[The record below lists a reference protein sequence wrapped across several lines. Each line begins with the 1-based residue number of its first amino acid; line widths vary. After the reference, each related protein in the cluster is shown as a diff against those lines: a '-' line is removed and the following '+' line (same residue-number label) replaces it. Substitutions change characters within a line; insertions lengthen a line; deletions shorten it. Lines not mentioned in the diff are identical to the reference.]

1 MEKPRWRVAST
12 SYAIETPFLRMRRDE
27 VEVPSHPGLTSF
39 FVRESRG
46 FAIVFALTPEHE
58 VLVVEQYRYGDDSI
72 TIELPA
78 GTLDGD
84 EDPLD
89 CAKREM
95 QEETGYT
102 APRWEHI
109 LDVAAEPVRSTS
121 IMHVYLALD
130 AVKTAPTNLDPF
142 EILESSTR
150 PLAEVRE
157 LLRSGA
163 FGAAHSVAAAF
174 AALDYLERN
183 RLTGK
188 GAT

>member
-1 MEKPRWRVAST
+1 MEKPRWRVASS

-27 VEVPSHPGLTSF
+27 VEVPTQPGRLTSF

-46 FAIVFALTPEHE
+46 FSIVFALTPEHE
-58 VLVVEQYRYGDDSI
+58 VILVEQYRYGDDSI

-102 APRWEHI
+102 ATRWEHV

-121 IMHVYLALD
+121 VMHVFVALD
-130 AVKTAPTNLDPF
+130 AVKTSPTNLDPF
-142 EILESSTR
+142 EVLESSTR
-150 PLAEVRE
+150 PLEEVRS
-157 LLRSGA
+157 LLRAGG

-183 RLTGK
+183 RLIGN
-188 GAT
+188 G